1 MTYIDAV
8 KVIRDAITAATGIPT
23 ARVLQPGFTDGP
35 LPLAHVSLVQS
46 QTGDYDRDDTISV
59 SIYAKT
65 PATPAEVGASAL
77 ADKVAAALAVRPVV
91 GASGWV
97 DEAEVDSLLG
107 VQPYFEAVEVVHMT
121 ATAKHRPIS
130 DETTD

>member
-1 MTYIDAV
+1 MTYTDAI

-35 LPLAHVSLVQS
+35 LPLAHVSLIQT
-46 QTGDYDRDDTISV
+46 QTGDYDRDDTISI
-59 SIYAKT
+59 SIYTKT
-65 PATPAEVGASAL
+65 PTSPAEVGAAAL
-77 ADKVAAALAVRPVV
+77 ADQVEGALAVRPVV

-97 DEAEVDSLLG
+97 DAAEVDSLLG

-121 ATAKHRPIS
+121 ATVTHRPIS
-130 DETTD
+130 DDTN

>member
-1 MTYIDAV
+1 MTYTDAV
-8 KVIRDAITAATGIPT
+8 QVIRDAITAATGMQT
-23 ARVLQPGFTDGP
+23 ARILQPGFTDGP
-35 LPLAHVSLVQS
+35 LPLAHVSLVQT
-46 QTGDYDRDDTISV
+46 QTGDYDRDDTISI

-65 PATPAEVGASAL
+65 TASPAEVGASAL

-97 DEAEVDSLLG
+97 DEAEIDSLLG

-121 ATAKHRPIS
+121 ATVTHRPIS
-130 DETTD
+130 E

>member
-1 MTYIDAV
+1 MTYTDAV
-8 KVIRDAITAATGIPT
+8 QVIRDAITAETGIPT

-35 LPLAHVSLVQS
+35 LPLAHVSLVNADP
-46 QTGDYDRDDTISV
+46 GEYDRADTISI

-65 PATPAEVGASAL
+65 PASPTEVGAAAL
-77 ADKVAAALAVRPVV
+77 ADQIEGALAVRPVV

-97 DEAEVDSLLG
+97 DEAEIDSLLG

-121 ATAKHRPIS
+121 ATVTHRPIS
-130 DETTD
+130 E

>member
-1 MTYIDAV
+1 MTYTDAV
-8 KVIRDAITAATGIPT
+8 QVVRDAITAATGIPT

-35 LPLAHVSLVQS
+35 LPLVHVSLVQT
-46 QTGDYDRDDTISV
+46 QTGDYDRDDTISI

-65 PATPAEVGASAL
+65 PTSPAEVGSAAL
-77 ADKVAAALAVRPVV
+77 ADKVEVALAVRPVV

-97 DEAEVDSLLG
+97 DAAEVDSLLG

-121 ATAKHRPIS
+121 ATVTHRPIS
-130 DETTD
+130 E

>member
-1 MTYIDAV
+1 MTYTDAV
-8 KVIRDAITAATGIPT
+8 QVIRDAITAATGMPT

-35 LPLAHVSLVQS
+35 LPLAHVSLVN
-46 QTGDYDRDDTISV
+46 TDPGEYDRAETISI

-65 PATPAEVGASAL
+65 PASPAEVGAAAL
-77 ADKVAAALAVRPVV
+77 ADRIEGALAVRPVV

-97 DEAEVDSLLG
+97 DEAVVDSLLG

-121 ATAKHRPIS
+121 ATVTHRPIS
-130 DETTD
+130 E

>member
-1 MTYIDAV
+1 VTYTDAV
-8 KVIRDAITAATGIPT
+8 QVIRDAITTATGIPT

-35 LPLAHVSLVQS
+35 LPLAHVSLVNADP
-46 QTGDYDRDDTISV
+46 GEYDRADTISI

-65 PATPAEVGASAL
+65 PASPAEVGASAL
-77 ADKVAAALAVRPVV
+77 ADQIEGALAVRPVV

-97 DEAEVDSLLG
+97 DEAEVESTLG

-121 ATAKHRPIS
+121 ITVTHRPVS
-130 DETTD
+130 E

>member
-1 MTYIDAV
+1 MTYTDAV
-8 KVIRDAITAATGIPT
+8 QVIRDAITAATGIPT

-35 LPLAHVSLVQS
+35 LPLAHVSLVQT
-46 QTGDYDRDDTISV
+46 QTGDYDRDDTISI

-65 PATPAEVGASAL
+65 PASPDETGASAL
-77 ADKVAAALAVRPVV
+77 ADQIEGAFDVRPIV

-97 DEAEVDSLLG
+97 DAAEIDSCLG

-121 ATAKHRPIS
+121 ATVTHRPIS
-130 DETTD
+130 E

>member
-1 MTYIDAV
+1 MTYTDSV
-8 KVIRDAITAATGIPT
+8 QVIRDAITAATSIPT

-35 LPLAHVSLVQS
+35 LPLAHVSLIQT
-46 QTGDYDRDDTISV
+46 QTGDYDRDDTISI

-65 PATPAEVGASAL
+65 PTSPAEVGAAAL
-77 ADKVAAALAVRPVV
+77 ADKVEGALAVRPVV

-97 DEAEVDSLLG
+97 DAAEVDSLLG

-121 ATAKHRPIS
+121 ATVTHRPIS
-130 DETTD
+130 DDTN

>member
-1 MTYIDAV
+1 MTYTDAV
-8 KVIRDAITAATGIPT
+8 QVIRDAITAATGMQT
-23 ARVLQPGFTDGP
+23 ARILQPGFTDGP
-35 LPLAHVSLVQS
+35 LPLAHVSLVQT
-46 QTGDYDRDDTISV
+46 QTGDYDRDGTISI

-65 PATPAEVGASAL
+65 PASPAEVGASAL

-121 ATAKHRPIS
+121 ATVTHRPIS
-130 DETTD
+130 E